1 MLTVHNGRVNG
12 LSTRT
17 RRTRLGSGL
26 AAVVLGVSTLSACSG
41 GSDEASEAAPSDD
54 ASASTEESAEPT
66 EVPSAEPYLP
76 VPAGVELTPQ
86 GSLLGV
92 GDEAVVAYEPRQD
105 QVGVLGITVRELRRT
120 TFAESF
126 EGWQLDERTRA
137 STPYFVDVAVSNEGR
152 TDLGGRPVPLYLL
165 DDASTLIEASTFAG
179 EFDPCPSAPLP
190 EKFARGDTTRGCLVF
205 LAPEGQEL
213 AGVSFRPDQDFDAIT
228 WAGDV
233 QQPAARGGR
242 NQGNSGGGNNGG
254 GGNNNGGNN
263 NGGGGNG

>member
-1 MLTVHNGRVNG
+1 MNG

-17 RRTRLGSGL
+17 RRRTRLGAGL
-26 AAVVLGVSTLSACSG
+26 AVVVLGASALAGCSG
-41 GSDEASEAAPSDD
+41 GSEEAADAAPSEDS
-54 ASASTEESAEPT
+54 SASSEESSEAT
-66 EVPSAEPYLP
+66 DAPSAEPYLP
-76 VPAGVELTPQ
+76 VPDGVELTPQ

-105 QVGVLGITVRELRRT
+105 RVGVLGITVRELRET
-120 TFAESF
+120 TFEESF
-126 EGWQLDERTRA
+126 EGWQLDDRTRA
-137 STPYFVDVAVSNEGR
+137 STPYFVDVSVTNEGR

-165 DDASTLIEASTFAG
+165 DDANTLIEASTFAG
-179 EFDPCPSAPLP
+179 DFEPCPSAPLP
-190 EKFARGDTTRGCLVF
+190 KTFAKGDTTRGCLVF

-233 QQPAARGGR
+233 QQPAGSGGG
-242 NQGNSGGGNNGG
+242 NQGGGNSGGNQGG
-254 GGNNNGGNN
+254 G

>member
-26 AAVVLGVSTLSACSG
+26 AAVVLGVSGLSACSG
-41 GSDEASEAAPSDD
+41 GSDEASDAAPSDD
-54 ASASTEESAEPT
+54 ASAGADESSEPT
-66 EVPSAEPYLP
+66 DAPSAEPYLP
-76 VPAGVELTPQ
+76 VPDGVELTPQ

-105 QVGVLGITVRELRRT
+105 QVAVLGITVRELRET

-137 STPYFVDVAVSNEGR
+137 STPYFVDVTVTNEGR

-165 DDASTLIEASTFAG
+165 DDANTLIEASTFAG

-233 QQPAARGGR
+233 QQPAARGGG
-242 NQGNSGGGNNGG
+242 NQGGGGNGGGSNGGNGGNNGG
-254 GGNNNGGNN
+254 GGNG
-263 NGGGGNG
+263 